1 MTNPTPVMVITLTK
15 EKMIFSFLTEQYKS
29 TKVGPRKRLVAGWAQ
44 FPELLGHGGCSLC
57 VAMDVLPG
65 I

>member
-15 EKMIFSFLTEQYKS
+15 VEMMFSSPTEQYKS
-29 TKVGPRKRLVAGWAQ
+29 IKVGPRKRLLAGWAQ

-57 VAMDVLPG
+57 IAMDVLPG
-65 I
+65 V